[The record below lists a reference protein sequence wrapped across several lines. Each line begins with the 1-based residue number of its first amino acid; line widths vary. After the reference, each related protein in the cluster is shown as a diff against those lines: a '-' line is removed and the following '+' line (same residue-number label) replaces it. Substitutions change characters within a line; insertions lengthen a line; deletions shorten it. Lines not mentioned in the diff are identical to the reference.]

1 MKKETYKIEG
11 MTCAACSRNIE
22 RISKKTEGVT
32 SANVNLATEKLAI
45 EYDDK
50 ILDFQA
56 LKQKIEKAGY
66 QLLPEQ
72 TEKNKKQEIK
82 KIWNRFICSA
92 IFAVPLFLIAMVPML
107 LEMIGIPIPDS
118 INPMKHATAY
128 AILQLLLCIP
138 VMIIGRKYYTNGFRN
153 LATLHPNMDS
163 LIAISTTASFLYGIY
178 GVWHTIQTGHHYDM
192 YFESIAV
199 ILTLITLGKYMETKA
214 KGQTSEA
221 IEKLI
226 ELSPKTAI
234 AIRNGQ
240 ELEVLTSSLQV
251 GEKVMVKPGA
261 TIPSDG
267 IVLEGKSHVDEAM
280 LTGESIPVKKE
291 KGSNVVGGSINKQ
304 GLLTIEVTKVGENT
318 MLSQIIK
325 LVEEAQGSKAP
336 IARLAD
342 IISGYFVPI
351 VILLAI
357 LAFAGWLFV
366 GESFAFSIKI
376 FVSVL
381 VIACPCA
388 LGLATPTA
396 IMVGTGKGAEN
407 GILIRNGEA
416 LEELGKLNTIVFDKT
431 GTITEG
437 KPIVTHIYVLNGKE
451 EKEFMQLVAS
461 LERGSEHPLAEAM
474 VNKAKE
480 EKVTYKEVTDFVNIP
495 GSGIKGKID
504 GSEIAIGN
512 EKLMQAALKIDFKE
526 VKRNYKKIIDDL
538 IKEVQTI
545 IYVAMG
551 GKLIGILSISD
562 TIKENSKKAIQDLK
576 EENIETVMLTG
587 DNQKVAEKIADKVGI
602 QVVKAEVLPKD
613 KADTIKMLQE
623 KGKKVAMVGDG
634 INDSPALATADV
646 GIAIGAGTD
655 VAIEAADVILIKND
669 LLDVVTSVRL
679 SHRTMKNI
687 KENLFWA
694 FGYNILGIPVAMG
707 LLHVFGGP
715 LLNPMIAAL
724 AMSLSSVSV
733 LANALRL
740 KRFH

>member
-562 TIKENSKKAIQDLK
+562 TIKVNSKKAIQDLK

>member
-153 LATLHPNMDS
+153 LATLYPNMDS

-357 LAFAGWLFV
+357 LAFAGWLFA

-562 TIKENSKKAIQDLK
+562 TIKEHSKKAIQDLK

>member
-118 INPMKHATAY
+118 INPMMHATAY

>member
-538 IKEVQTI
+538 IKKVQTI

>member
-82 KIWNRFICSA
+82 KIWNRFICSS

>member
-240 ELEVLTSSLQV
+240 ELEVFTSSLQV